1 MARRLLAIGLAAS
14 LAGCA
19 SARPPAASGAPRSPA
34 PDVAVRPGWTQSGI
48 ASWYGDPF
56 HGRRT
61 ASGEVYDMDG
71 LSAAHQTLPL
81 GTRILVE
88 NRDNGRRLELRVN
101 DRGPF
106 ARGRILDLSRAA
118 ARELGVI
125 GPGTA
130 HVTIT
135 VLEVGG
141 DAAQVRGGC
150 VVVQVASFRD
160 RSAAETYIA
169 ERGDGEFALSVEE
182 HRGLFRVLSPRFT
195 TGAEAQAARAELGG
209 FIRRC
214 EPM

>member
-1 MARRLLAIGLAAS
+1 M
-14 LAGCA
+14 
-19 SARPPAASGAPRSPA
+19 
-34 PDVAVRPGWTQSGI
+34 
-48 ASWYGDPF
+48 ASWYGEPF

-81 GTRILVE
+81 GTRIRVE
-88 NRDNGRRLELRVN
+88 NHDNGRWLELRVN

-106 ARGRILDLSRAA
+106 ARGRILDLSRGA
-118 ARELGVI
+118 ARELDVI

-130 HVTIT
+130 RVTIT

-141 DAAQVRGGC
+141 DAVQVRGGC
-150 VVVQVASFRD
+150 VVVQIASFRD
-160 RSAAETYIA
+160 RRAAEAHIA
-169 ERGDGEFALSVEE
+169 ELGARRFALSIEE
-182 HRGLFRVLSPRFT
+182 HRGLFRVVSGPFT
-195 TGAEAQAARAELGG
+195 DEEGAVAARADLGG

>member
-1 MARRLLAIGLAAS
+1 MPGGTRTAVSDGTIG
-14 LAGCA
+14 
-19 SARPPAASGAPRSPA
+19 
-34 PDVAVRPGWTQSGI
+34 PGWTQSGI
-48 ASWYGDPF
+48 ASWYGAPF

-88 NRDNGRRLELRVN
+88 NRDNGRRIELRVN

-106 ARGRILDLSRAA
+106 ARGRILDLSRGA

-141 DAAQVRGGC
+141 DAVQVRGGC
-150 VVVQVASFRD
+150 VVVQIASFRD
-160 RSAAETYIA
+160 RRAAEA
-169 ERGDGEFALSVEE
+169 HLSERGDRGFALTIEE
-182 HRGLFRVLSPRFT
+182 HRGLFRVVSRPYT
-195 TGAEAQAARAELGG
+195 SEEEALAARAELGG